1 MAIPT
6 EPVGRPFP
14 FPPYDD
20 GDGSTFSWF
29 ESILSRLAGSMD
41 ILRFD
46 PPLVFCTRKLDEEVV
61 EGVGV
66 GLGSSGE
73 VAGLV
78 SSLSALDCGV
88 VLFEVPQPHVCL
100 LGMAAVTVP
109 QLHGFDAGCGHELS
123 GRPGF
128 RTGTMSRSLAWV
140 HLVERWPRM
149 QGSLRF
155 A

>member
-1 MAIPT
+1 VEDRAS
-6 EPVGRPFP
+6 GRI
-14 FPPYDD
+14 D
-20 GDGSTFSWF
+20 
-29 ESILSRLAGSMD
+29 LVAAVLAG
-41 ILRFD
+41 IRGAALEAVKLGLLAALRAVGAIRVE
-46 PPLVFCTRKLDEEVV
+46 PLPARAEV

-78 SSLSALDCGV
+78 SSVSALDCGV